1 MKKVLVRDLRPGM
14 ITAEDIY
21 SIDGQLILSKNF
33 VLEPESI
40 QRLEG
45 FSVYSIRISDQVS
58 SVATDAAPQPP
69 SNKERIRAN
78 PQFRA
83 FRASFEENV
92 TTLRTTLNAAVTA
105 NSNFDAENV
114 LSQTLSL
121 IGKSEQSS
129 LSMMDMLLNMRDYDD
144 STYAHMV
151 NCSILCNIFAGWLRF
166 DQKERV
172 LATSCGL
179 FHDIGNLRISEDILK
194 KPEALSYKERELVK
208 RHALEG
214 YNILSQQSLHPEIK
228 NSALMHHERCDGSG
242 YPYGFTSD
250 KISKFSK
257 LVAIVDV
264 YNAMTSKRPYRK
276 AICPFTVVEEL
287 QAQEFDK
294 FDTDMM
300 LTFLKNVCDGF
311 IGNRVR
317 LSNGIEGEIV
327 FIHPNDLSRPTI
339 QCGQKFLD
347 LSAHKDIRIMAI
359 I

>member
-1 MKKVLVRDLRPGM
+1 MKKSLVKDLVPGM
-14 ITAEDIY
+14 ITAEDVY
-21 SIDGQLILSKNF
+21 SIDGQLILSKNY
-33 VLEPESI
+33 VLEPDSI
-40 QRLEG
+40 QRLES
-45 FSVYSIRISDQVS
+45 FSIYSIRISDQVS
-58 SVATDAAPQPP
+58 SSVADAASQPP
-69 SNKERIRAN
+69 SNKERIRSN
-78 PQFRA
+78 PEFRA

-92 TTLRTTLNAAVTA
+92 TTLRTTLNAVVTA

-129 LSMMDMLLNMRDYDD
+129 ISMMDMLLNMRDYDD

-166 DQKERV
+166 NQEERV

-194 KPEALSYKERELVK
+194 KPDTLSYREREVIK

-214 YNILSQQSLHPEIK
+214 YNILSSQSLHPEIK

-242 YPYGFTSD
+242 YPYGFTSE
-250 KISKFSK
+250 KISKYSK

-264 YNAMTSKRPYRK
+264 YNAMTSKRPYRR
-276 AICPFTVVEEL
+276 AICPFTVIEEL
-287 QAQEFDK
+287 QAQEYDK

-300 LTFLKNVCDGF
+300 LTFLKNVSNSF

-327 FIHPNDLSRPTI
+327 FIHPDALSHPTI

-347 LSAHKDIRIMAI
+347 LSAHRDIKVIAVI
-359 I
+359 